1 MLPANCFEQFKIL
14 RVSRADLQHHS
25 GWVAEFIKTI
35 IDFLNMHFM
44 GYFHGNNFYSIFS
57 CQFKN
62 VWKTFH
68 AVSLERIRICTRLI
82 SSHTCAYLSIFL
94 QSPHHLLY
102 IFFVVHC
109 TQSGKD
115 IEVSLIKMN
124 SIVFK
129 IDGTGLL

>member
-124 SIVFK
+124 TVVFK
-129 IDGTGLL
+129 IDGAGLL

>member
-1 MLPANCFEQFKIL
+1 MLPANCFEQLKIL
-14 RVSRADLQHHS
+14 CVSRTYLQHHS
-25 GWVAEFIKTI
+25 GWFAEFIKTI

-68 AVSLERIRICTRLI
+68 TVSLERIRICTRLI
-82 SSHTCAYLSIFL
+82 SSHSCAYLSIFL

-115 IEVSLIKMN
+115 IEVFLIKMN
-124 SIVFK
+124 TIIFK